1 MPVRAKFMLSEVTTN
16 SYNPAAKKFKFT
28 AQYDPS
34 IPEDQRFQKA
44 TPWGEFEMQVD
55 NPAAAVQFELGKQY
69 YIDFTPADIPAAA
82 QEGANATQ
90 G

>member
-1 MPVRAKFMLSEVTTN
+1 MPVRAKFLLSEVTNTA
-16 SYNPAAKKFKFT
+16 YNPAAKRLKFT
-28 AQYDPS
+28 AQYDVS

-55 NPAAAVQFELGKQY
+55 NPAAVAQFELGKQY
-69 YIDFTPADIPAAA
+69 YIDFTPADVPAAA